1 MHKEGSKSE
10 GKMDIIST
18 IKRISG
24 RTKIVG
30 QSNFLSLW
38 KAYYSGTQ
46 SSLYYQITT
55 GLGTKINAKKKSL
68 NLPKK
73 VAEDFSNFILNEK
86 CQIIIPEK
94 SQLLLDK
101 YLDKSQFWSRANALL
116 EQTMALSIGAIVEG
130 VKGLEVDENGIL
142 SKKGKL
148 KLRYINATQ
157 VYPITIED
165 GEITECAFASD
176 NTQYTEVE
184 MHLLNEEGNYVVKI
198 FKVDN
203 TSESLIPY
211 DDETEVIEF
220 NTLSNIPLFQIMRP
234 NVVNNLDIDSQLP
247 ISVFA
252 NCLTNFD
259 CIDEKYDDFDVEF
272 KNGKKR
278 IFVNSKLWKVDTM
291 NGEVQKTFDPNDTLF
306 YALDFEDNSKPLIES
321 SSDPLREASYVEAI
335 NCELNLISSKLGL
348 GKAFYNI
355 KNVEG
360 SRTAMMAKSATEVLS
375 MSAETVRTMK
385 KHEIVIN
392 EVLINFTRA
401 IQYLS
406 NTFLDDPD
414 LPPLGEFASDDIRVI
429 FDDSVFEDKSTE
441 QQRDIT
447 NMQAGLMSEIEYR
460 MRWYNEDEQSAKKYV
475 YNNLRF
481 RMINNNLQGLTSGAM
496 PPKIFVDICYGDKTE
511 SEKTEIEAYIT
522 EQLEK
527 SSMTTL
533 DFYNENEETT
543 D

>member
-1 MHKEGSKSE
+1 
-10 GKMDIIST
+10 MDIIST
-18 IKRISG
+18 IKRFSG
-24 RTKIVG
+24 RKSIVG
-30 QSNFLSLW
+30 QSEYLNLW
-38 KAYYSGTQ
+38 NSYYSNNQSSAYYK
-46 SSLYYQITT
+46 ITT
-55 GLGTKINAKKKSL
+55 GSGTEITAKKKSL
-68 NLPKK
+68 NMPKK
-73 VAEDFSNFILNEK
+73 VVEDFSNFILNEK

-101 YLDKSQFWSRANALL
+101 FLDKSQFWSRANVLL

-130 VKGLEVDENGIL
+130 VKGLEVDENGAMT
-142 SKKGKL
+142 KKGRL
-148 KLRYINATQ
+148 KIRYINATM

-165 GEITECAFASD
+165 GEITECAFASE

-198 FKVDN
+198 FRMDTDAETV
-203 TSESLIPY
+203 IPFE
-211 DDETEVIEF
+211 DGTDVIEF

-234 NVVNNLDIDSQLP
+234 NLVNNLKINSQLP

-278 IFVNSKLWKVDTM
+278 IFVNSKLWKVNAMD
-291 NGEVQKTFDPNDTLF
+291 GSVQKTFDPNDTLF

-321 SSDPLREASYVEAI
+321 SSDPLREASYIEAI
-335 NCELNLISSKLGL
+335 NFELNLISSKLGL
-348 GKAFYNI
+348 GKGFYNV
-355 KNVEG
+355 KAVES
-360 SRTAMMAKSATEVLS
+360 SRTSMIAKSATEVLA
-375 MSAETVRTMK
+375 MSAETVRTIK

-406 NTFLDDPD
+406 NTFLDDPE
-414 LPPLGEFASDDIRVI
+414 LPPLGDFASDDIRII

-447 NMQAGLMSEIEYR
+447 NMQAGLMSEVEYR

-481 RMINNNLQGLTSGAM
+481 KIIGNNLQGLTSGAM

-511 SEKTEIEAYIT
+511 AEKAEIEAYIT

-533 DFYNENEETT
+533 DFYNEPEEAT